1 MADNWEDK
9 YIEVDGVKT
18 HYVEAGQGMP
28 LVLIH
33 GMGASA
39 CGDLSYGDVI
49 PYLSKHFRVIAPDV
63 IGFGLTPGRGPQD
76 YTGKAQ
82 GDFLVKF
89 MDLMDFNEIYLGGH
103 SHGGFL
109 VQYVAHERPNLV
121 KRLIIINSLNG
132 TKPIPPEPEGLKY
145 IYGPQGHSHPI
156 PTLENMKET
165 MMKSYMRK
173 QRITED
179 RINKTYKISSLNH
192 EFARAREIAIGST
205 IEDYNTNLSYKGKHI
220 SEYAHELKMPVFLT
234 WSRENDGSNV
244 EDASRFLDRLK
255 DGEMH
260 VVVNALHSIQ
270 RDQSERFAST
280 LIEWLKSERP
290 SW

>member
-1 MADNWEDK
+1 
-9 YIEVDGVKT
+9 
-18 HYVEAGQGMP
+18 
-28 LVLIH
+28 
-33 GMGASA
+33 
-39 CGDLSYGDVI
+39 
-49 PYLSKHFRVIAPDV
+49 
-63 IGFGLTPGRGPQD
+63 
-76 YTGKAQ
+76 
-82 GDFLVKF
+82 
-89 MDLMDFNEIYLGGH
+89 
-103 SHGGFL
+103 
-109 VQYVAHERPNLV
+109 
-121 KRLIIINSLNG
+121 
-132 TKPIPPEPEGLKY
+132 
-145 IYGPQGHSHPI
+145 
-156 PTLENMKET
+156 